1 MEEALLASQGAQQAN
16 ETGESPSNGS
26 PIVTKTS
33 SAKENWKKAK
43 VKVSSA
49 VRVKQRLLD
58 LHGLARNTAL
68 MRTKSEQDRKRY
80 VLCIMGLIVV
90 LGAITAMTKSAMFHM
105 DAVGRWD
112 HGHAYKFAY
121 ALSLT
126 LVVFILKVCLVF
138 VKLISREDDDSGD
151 QEEGVA
157 DSDDEEPEPMSLSDR
172 LMPWVLLV
180 SFTFFE
186 MLSAHCGITW
196 PRVWGTDFGVRHLQ
210 ELQNYIFG
218 TAVCCGL
225 AQEAQ
230 LRAVELVALISLALT
245 MATVAEGK
253 GGKKG
258 GAEFNIMGP
267 LLLTISELFHA
278 MMLILQEISVR
289 NYWDD
294 PLELLSASAVIGVVL
309 TLAAMMKASQVW
321 VTLPDGSS
329 HPASDM
335 PDAVLMCLNNP
346 VLGLTMILHLISHVS
361 SDVTHIVILKH
372 ISALAR
378 TLCNLDVSSD
388 VTHIVILKHIS
399 ALARTLCD
407 AVKLILMWILGKA
420 FWFFGFFPV
429 LAEAWHPGLIGS
441 WLMLP
446 AICIIIY
453 AMLMFK
459 EASFIPLQIKKTK
472 RTGKKRATY
481 AIEENKVHIDEKA
494 KVGNL
499 EDPFF
504 TAMFRHRAKLQRQHH
519 VGLVSPLKRM
529 LSRSVTSRWGNP
541 SSSVD
546 VGSNG
551 GGPGLAHGE
560 TVGPQQGMMPPGWQD
575 LPRER
580 ERQKGWQAHALT

>member
-186 MLSAHCGITW
+186 MLSATVASLGLVYGAPTS
-196 PRVWGTDFGVRHLQ
+196 VFV
-210 ELQNYIFG
+210 IFKSSKIIF
-218 TAVCCGL
+218 L
-225 AQEAQ
+225 ALLSVVVLRRRLNCAQ
-230 LRAVELVALISLALT
+230 WSSLLMISLALT

-329 HPASDM
+329 HPASNM
-335 PDAVLMCLNNP
+335 PDAVLMCFNNP

-378 TLCNLDVSSD
+378 TLC
-388 VTHIVILKHIS
+388 
-399 ALARTLCD
+399 D
-407 AVKLILMWILGKA
+407 AVKLILMWMLGKT

-459 EASFIPLQIKKTK
+459 EGSFIPLHVMKTK
-472 RTGKKRATY
+472 KDKNAHAHY
-481 AIEENKVHIDEKA
+481 AIEENKVLIDPSAKA
-494 KVGNL
+494 KLGNL
-499 EDPFF
+499 EDPFY
-504 TAMFRHRAKLQRQHH
+504 TGMFRH
-519 VGLVSPLKRM
+519 KRNTRGNNNDPIKPVKR
-529 LSRSVTSRWGNP
+529 LLTSATRRFSAGQ
-541 SSSVD
+541 
-546 VGSNG
+546 
-551 GGPGLAHGE
+551 
-560 TVGPQQGMMPPGWQD
+560 T
-575 LPRER
+575 
-580 ERQKGWQAHALT
+580 QAF